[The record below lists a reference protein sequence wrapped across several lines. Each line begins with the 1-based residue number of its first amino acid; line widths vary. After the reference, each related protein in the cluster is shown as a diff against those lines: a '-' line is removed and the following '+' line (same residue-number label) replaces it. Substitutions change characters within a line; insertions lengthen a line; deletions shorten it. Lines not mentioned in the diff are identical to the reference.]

1 MGNRRRTRVAAAGAL
16 PLAVLLGSTLL
27 GAPSASAAKPPGD
40 NGDVKIREVVD
51 GEVSTE
57 KHEHADDP
65 KVCDFLIEAFNYDAD
80 TELIWDIVKGPGFKG
95 EPVEEGTFTVDDKGF
110 GRSDPITDLTDG
122 QYKLNVTFDGA
133 RSNDEKHK
141 VFKIDCPD
149 EEEAEETGGGGG
161 DPEPTGDEPMGEEP
175 AGEEPAGEEPAGEE
189 PMGEEPAA
197 AEEPADEV
205 ETAAEQAPQDDSGV
219 AGESLPEEIAD
230 DAGPAAAGAVDA
242 GGGGMSGPTALPAL
256 LVGGSLLTLGAVA
269 ARRARARG

>member
-1 MGNRRRTRVAAAGAL
+1 MGNRRRTRVAAAGAF
-16 PLAVLLGSTLL
+16 PLAVILGSTLL

-51 GEVSTE
+51 GKVSE
-57 KHEHADDP
+57 QKHEHADDP

-80 TELIWDIVKGPGFKG
+80 TELLWDIVKGPGFKG
-95 EPVEEGTFTVDDKGF
+95 DPVEDGSFTVDDKGF
-110 GRSDPITDLTDG
+110 GRSEIIDDLADG
-122 QYKLNVTFDGA
+122 QYKLNVTFEGQKSSDA
-133 RSNDEKHK
+133 KHK

-149 EEEAEETGGGGG
+149 EEIDAAGGEEPETPG
-161 DPEPTGDEPMGEEP
+161 DEPAGEEPMGEEP
-175 AGEEPAGEEPAGEE
+175 MGEEPAGEE

-197 AEEPADEV
+197 ADPGDDVEATAEEAPA
-205 ETAAEQAPQDDSGV
+205 DDSGV
-219 AGESLPEEIAD
+219 AGESAPRPAAD
-230 DAGPAAAGAVDA
+230 DAGPAATGAVDA